1 MKNLKYITLAVF
13 SLVLLFSCETD
24 EDTVAKVADETG
36 VLINVSSQSSGAF
49 LGSPEQGID
58 IPMAPVTISDASL
71 NLVVTQVSGSLSNIS
86 KMEVVKSLNGG
97 PEVSVAESS
106 TLPFT
111 VELNSVDELLSGL
124 GISESDLRIGDELV
138 FKVKAIQTDG
148 DVYYYNASMGVFKL
162 VLNCS
167 YDLTGTYTMTNSV
180 CASVE
185 TVTISQNA
193 DGTWFASQADGGLLQ
208 FCSSNST
215 LTNQGS
221 FAVSCGGIVLPSS
234 DVRFCG
240 SNGIGCIQ
248 GGTWDGNTLILQ
260 NGNTFFS
267 WADSSYTSTYV
278 RQ

>member
-1 MKNLKYITLAVF
+1 MKNLKNIALAVF
-13 SLVLLFSCETD
+13 SLVLLFSCGTD
-24 EDTVAKVADETG
+24 EKTVAKVADENG

-49 LGSPEQGID
+49 LGSPEQGVD
-58 IPMAPVTISDASL
+58 IPMAPVTVSDAFL
-71 NLVVTQVSGSLSNIS
+71 NLVVAQVSGSLSNIS

-111 VELNSVDELLSGL
+111 VELTSIEDFLSGL
-124 GISESDLRIGDELV
+124 GMGESDLRIGDELV
-138 FKVKAIQTDG
+138 FKVKAHQTDG
-148 DVYYYNASMGVFKL
+148 DVFYYNDAMGVFKL

-167 YDLTGTYTMTNSV
+167 YDLTGTYTMTNTV
-180 CASVE
+180 CASVV
-185 TVTISQNA
+185 TVNITQNA
-193 DGTWFASQADGGLLQ
+193 DGTWYVDQADGGLLQ
-208 FCSSNST
+208 FCSSNTT

-221 FAVSCGGIVLPSS
+221 FAVSCGGVVLPSS

-240 SNGIGCIQ
+240 GYGIGCIQ

-260 NGNTFFS
+260 NGNDFFS